1 MLSRPP
7 LRVVFIGTNAS
18 LSTSALMRVMLQEQV
33 VAVVESAPH
42 RYQASRFKR
51 VRKEVSEARKLR
63 YGQVFLSWLAR
74 YNQLPYLFYHPTRQ
88 AELLDLIQRVH
99 ADVICVVTMNQLL
112 KPEVFTVPPLG
123 AINVHPSL
131 LPQYRGPNPLFWQ
144 YYYGDIN
151 AGVTVHQID
160 VGADTGDILQQAS
173 FAIPLGASLKSQ
185 MPTYQRSTNNLLTQA
200 LRDLRGGFAEPT
212 PQPKQEEL
220 VLAPRVKPGEVQVDW
235 QGWSLER
242 TWHLLRGFE
251 GGLGLLPP
259 AGRFR
264 RWIVGEMQAGAS
276 SRLSPGTI
284 GSDAEGKFVQHS
296 QGKIRLEVRWQL
308 RP

>member
-7 LRVVFIGTNAS
+7 LRVVFIGTNAA
-18 LSTSALMRVMLQEQV
+18 LSTNALARVMLQEQV
-33 VAVVESAPH
+33 VAVVESAPYK
-42 RYQASRFKR
+42 YQPSRFKR

-74 YNQLPYLFYHPTRQ
+74 YQQLPYLFYYPARQ

-144 YYYGDIN
+144 YYHKDLQ

-160 VGADTGDILQQAS
+160 AGADTGDILQQGS
-173 FAIPLGASLKSQ
+173 FEIPLGASLKSQ
-185 MPTYQRSTNNLLTQA
+185 MPQYQRLTNNLLTQA
-200 LRDLRGGFAEPT
+200 LRDLRGGFAEPV
-212 PQPKQEEL
+212 PQPEQEG
-220 VLAPRVKPGEVQVDW
+220 VVIAPRMKAGDVQVDW
-235 QGWSLER
+235 EGWSLER

-264 RWIVGEMQAGAS
+264 RWVVGGMQAGAT
-276 SRLSPGTI
+276 SRVKLGNL
-284 GSDAEGKFVQHS
+284 GQDSDGQFVQHK
-296 QGKIRLEVRWQL
+296 QGKIRLDVRWQL

>member
-1 MLSRPP
+1 
-7 LRVVFIGTNAS
+7 
-18 LSTSALMRVMLQEQV
+18 MLQEQV

-42 RYQASRFKR
+42 KYQPTRLKR

-74 YNQLPYLFYHPTRQ
+74 YNQLPYLFYYPARQ
-88 AELLDLIQRVH
+88 ADLLELIQQLH

-112 KPEVFTVPPLG
+112 KPELFTVPPLG

-144 YYYGDIN
+144 YYYGDLH
-151 AGVTVHQID
+151 AGVSVHQID
-160 VGADTGDILQQAS
+160 VGADTGDILRQAS
-173 FAIPLGASLKSQ
+173 FEIPLGASLTHQ
-185 MPTYQRSTNNLLTQA
+185 MPHYQRLTNKLLTQA

-212 PQPKQEEL
+212 VQPEQDGL
-220 VLAPRVKPGEVQVDW
+220 ITAPRIKAGEVGIDW
-235 QGWSLER
+235 QSWSLER
-242 TWHLLRGFE
+242 TWHLLRGFQ

-264 RWIVGEMQAGAS
+264 HWVIGEMHAGAT
-276 SRLSPGTI
+276 SRLTPGNI
-284 GSDAEGKFVQHS
+284 GSDADGQFVQHP
-296 QGKIRLEVRWQL
+296 QGKIRLDVRWQW

>member
-1 MLSRPP
+1 
-7 LRVVFIGTNAS
+7 
-18 LSTSALMRVMLQEQV
+18 MLQEQV
-33 VAVVESAPH
+33 VAVVESAPYK
-42 RYQASRFKR
+42 YQPSKLKR

-74 YNQLPYLFYHPTRQ
+74 YQQLPYLFYYPARQ
-88 AELLDLIQRVH
+88 AELLELIGRVH

-144 YYYGDIN
+144 YYYGDLQ

-160 VGADTGDILQQAS
+160 AGADTGDILQQAS
-173 FAIPLGASLKSQ
+173 FDIPLGASLKSQ
-185 MPTYQRSTNNLLTQA
+185 MPHYQRLTNNLLTQA
-200 LRDLRGGFAEPT
+200 LRDLRGGFAEPKA
-212 PQPKQEEL
+212 QPEQEGL
-220 VLAPRVKPGEVQVDW
+220 VTAPRLKPAEGQIDW

-242 TWHLLRGFE
+242 TWHVLRGFE

-259 AGRFR
+259 AGHFR
-264 RWIVGEMQAGAS
+264 RWVIGEIQADAS
-276 SRLSPGTI
+276 SRLSPGSI
-284 GSDAEGKFVQHS
+284 GSDAEGKFVQHP
-296 QGKIRLEVRWQL
+296 QGKIRLDVRWQL

>member
-7 LRVVFIGTNAS
+7 LRVVFIGTNAA
-18 LSTSALMRVMLQEQV
+18 LSTSALTRVMLQEQV

-42 RYQASRFKR
+42 KYQPTRFKR

-74 YNQLPYLFYHPTRQ
+74 YNQLPYLFYYPTRQ
-88 AELLDLIQRVH
+88 AELIDLVQRVH

-112 KPEVFTVPPLG
+112 KPEVFTLPPLG

-131 LPQYRGPNPLFWQ
+131 LPQYRGANPLFWQ
-144 YYYGDIN
+144 YYHYDVH

-160 VGADTGDILQQAS
+160 AGADTGDILQQAS
-173 FAIPLGASLKSQ
+173 FEIPLGASLKSQ
-185 MPTYQRSTNNLLTQA
+185 MPHYQRLTNNLLTQA
-200 LRDLRGGFAEPT
+200 LRDLRGGFAEPKA
-212 PQPKQEEL
+212 QPEQEGL
-220 VLAPRVKPGEVQVDW
+220 IPAPRITAGEVRVDW

-242 TWHLLRGFE
+242 TWHLLRGVQ

-264 RWIVGEMQAGAS
+264 RWVVGEMQAGAS
-276 SRLSPGTI
+276 SQLAAGNIGT
-284 GSDAEGKFVQHS
+284 DAAGQFVQHPE
-296 QGKIRLEVRWQL
+296 GKIRLDVRWQL